1 MMPVKQLN
9 VAVIGDEDLVSGM
22 RLAGV
27 SVYTI
32 VEGERDTRE
41 TVRNAL
47 AEFMGRDVGVIA
59 VQEDF
64 MPYIQDIIKKMR
76 DEKRL
81 FPAIVEVPSKRG
93 TKVESVIASYRS
105 YIRKFVGFDIQI

>member
-1 MMPVKQLN
+1 MMPVKQLSI
-9 VAVIGDEDLVSGM
+9 AVIGDEDLVSGM

-27 SVYTI
+27 SRYTI
-32 VEGERDTRE
+32 IEGERDTRE
-41 TVRNAL
+41 TVRQALNAL
-47 AEFMGRDVGVIA
+47 MAEDIGVIA

-64 MPYIQDIIKKMR
+64 MPHIQDIIKKMR
-76 DEKRL
+76 DEKKL
-81 FPAIVEVPSKRG
+81 FPAIIEVPSKRG